1 MGQFGKEIVR
11 GRKMKRKIC
20 AVLCAATVLL
30 TGCGALDLTDR
41 ESDLIS
47 EYAATMLLKY
57 SSTYQP
63 KLQEE
68 VIETTPAIYSPT
80 TTVDFTQNGQSGQ
93 TTSNVPVSTEA
104 PAKTLS
110 EALGV
115 AQDGFQVEYAGYE
128 ITTIYPSSGDAY
140 FAMRAT
146 QNKRLLVMKFQ
157 ITNHSGQEKEC
168 DILSGE
174 RSYRCRINDTERFG
188 AQLTM
193 LLDDMA
199 SFKEVFAAGETK
211 QVVLVF
217 QVPAEYEGTITSLN
231 LTVRGDDETNS
242 YSYESE

>member
-1 MGQFGKEIVR
+1 
-11 GRKMKRKIC
+11 MKRKIC

-47 EYAATMLLKY
+47 EYAATILLKH
-57 SSTYQP
+57 SRTYQP

-68 VIETTPAIYSPT
+68 VIETTPDNYFTS
-80 TTVDFTQNGQSGQ
+80 TVATNPSQSGQSGQ
-93 TTSNVPVSTEA
+93 TAATSTTSTEA

-115 AQDGFQVEYAGYE
+115 AQDGFQVEYVGYE
-128 ITTIYPSSGDAY
+128 ITNTYPSTEDAY

-157 ITNHSGQEKEC
+157 ITNHSGGEKEC
-168 DILSGE
+168 DILSKE
-174 RSYRCRINDTERFG
+174 RTYRCRINDTERFG

-199 SFKEVFAAGETK
+199 SFKEVFAAGETGS
-211 QVVLVF
+211 F
-217 QVPAEYEGTITSLN
+217 GVPSTS
-231 LTVRGDDETNS
+231 RI
-242 YSYESE
+242 